1 MIVTFDSSI
10 LVRATKRS
18 QGPARRV
25 IDALAARPDHVIALS
40 PFILGEVGKVLSY
53 PRMQQLFGLTAE
65 EIHGHVDFLRA
76 ISRVVEPQIGLPVVL
91 LDPNDDANEIIQG
104 RRSPSEAA
112 SRAEHLLDAL
122 GHFIVLQQSSC
133 LGPSRRSVARCFL
146 RSLVLEWT
154 SLSYSA
160 LCGILG
166 YSVALV
172 ALDHIRAQKH
182 SALVRQIACLG
193 GSSKPGI

>member
-25 IDALAARPDHVIALS
+25 IDALAARPDHTIALS

-53 PRMQQLFGLTAE
+53 PRMQALFGLTAE

-91 LDPNDDANEIIQG
+91 LDPNDDAVLYTAVAAGADILCVRDRHFYDDHVLTFCARENILVMDELTLLEIL
-104 RRSPSEAA
+104 A
-112 SRAEHLLDAL
+112 
-122 GHFIVLQQSSC
+122 
-133 LGPSRRSVARCFL
+133 
-146 RSLVLEWT
+146 
-154 SLSYSA
+154 
-160 LCGILG
+160 
-166 YSVALV
+166 
-172 ALDHIRAQKH
+172 H
-182 SALVRQIACLG
+182 SA
-193 GSSKPGI
+193 